1 MKYFL
6 VEGNIIDAGRM
17 TDGIMNEH
25 MAYTRAAME
34 RGMTFM
40 SGLKADMSGALS
52 VMRAEHAGKLQAYLD
67 NEPFF
72 VHKIQ
77 EYRVVEFDV
86 HYVNKEPDGWFKDC

>member
-40 SGLKADMSGALS
+40 SGLKADMSGGIS
-52 VMRAEHAGKLQAYLD
+52 IMRVEDADALQAYLTM
-67 NEPFF
+67 NRFLSM
-72 VHKIQ
+72 V
-77 EYRVVEFDV
+77 YR
-86 HYVNKEPDGWFKDC
+86 NTGWLSLTFII